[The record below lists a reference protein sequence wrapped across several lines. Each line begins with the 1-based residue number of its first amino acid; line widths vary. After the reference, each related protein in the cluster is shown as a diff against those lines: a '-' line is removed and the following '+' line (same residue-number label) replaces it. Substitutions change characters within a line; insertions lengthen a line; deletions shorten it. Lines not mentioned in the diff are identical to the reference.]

1 MGMIIFW
8 SFLLIIWIIFTIF
21 TIIDDNHSFGE
32 FMFSLIMGMFC
43 GIMIGVGIDKYKT
56 KNIFNSLRCGREYV
70 GTPKDNPFKTDTIKV
85 LNYIEKDNEFWI
97 QYETKNGDI
106 QVSKFK
112 NLIDYF
118 K

>member
-1 MGMIIFW
+1 MGIIIFW
-8 SFLLIIWIIFTIF
+8 SFLLIIWIILTIF
-21 TIIDDNHSFGE
+21 TLIDDNHSLGVFI
-32 FMFSLIMGMFC
+32 FAVIMCTLCSL
-43 GIMIGVGIDKYKT
+43 MIGVGVDKYKT
-56 KNIFNSLRCGREYV
+56 KNMFNSLRCGREYV

-85 LNYIEKDNEFWI
+85 LNYIEKDNEFWV

-106 QVSKFK
+106 EVSEFK

>member
-1 MGMIIFW
+1 MGTIIFW

-21 TIIDDNHSFGE
+21 TFIDDNHSFGE

-43 GIMIGVGIDKYKT
+43 GIMISVGIDKYKT